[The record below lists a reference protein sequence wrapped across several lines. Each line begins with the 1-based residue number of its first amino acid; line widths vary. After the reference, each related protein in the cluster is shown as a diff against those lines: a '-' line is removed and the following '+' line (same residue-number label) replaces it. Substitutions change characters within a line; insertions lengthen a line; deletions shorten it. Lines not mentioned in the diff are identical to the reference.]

1 MKLIMYCYLGQVEWI
16 KIFFRQF
23 QWSHNCFFK
32 NGTHQVWKDSTVVQT
47 PPVFF
52 KWPIHIGRSETY
64 LKCNIPFHT
73 LPRLVGKNS
82 NSALFIT
89 FWKTVHFWFYGQE
102 FFFSVPRAMPNVS
115 FHSYIQLA
123 LLKILLSVKK
133 FLKHIVGSKKTFFP
147 CVSTGK
153 SNHIISDFRNPG

>member
-1 MKLIMYCYLGQVEWI
+1 MGQVEWF

-23 QWSHNCFFK
+23 QWLHNWFLK
-32 NGTHQVWKDSTVVQT
+32 NGTRQFSKDSTAVQT

-52 KWPIHIGRSETY
+52 KWPIHNGRSEAY
-64 LKCNIPFHT
+64 LKCFIPSHT

-82 NSALFIT
+82 DSALFMT
-89 FWKTVHFWFYGQE
+89 FWKMVHFWFYGQE
-102 FFFSVPRAMPNVS
+102 IFFSVPRAMPNVS

-153 SNHIISDFRNPG
+153 SNHIVSDFRNPG

>member
-1 MKLIMYCYLGQVEWI
+1 MGQVEWF

-23 QWSHNCFFK
+23 QWLHNWFLK
-32 NGTHQVWKDSTVVQT
+32 NGTRQFSKDSTAVQT

-52 KWPIHIGRSETY
+52 KWPIHNGRSEAY
-64 LKCNIPFHT
+64 LKCFIPSHT

-82 NSALFIT
+82 DSALFMT
-89 FWKTVHFWFYGQE
+89 FWKMVHFWFYGQE
-102 FFFSVPRAMPNVS
+102 IFFSVPRAMPNVS
-115 FHSYIQLA
+115 FQSYIQLA

-133 FLKHIVGSKKTFFP
+133 FLKHIVGSKNTFFP

-153 SNHIISDFRNPG
+153 SNHMISDFRKPG

>member
-1 MKLIMYCYLGQVEWI
+1 MGQVEWF

-23 QWSHNCFFK
+23 QWLHNWFLK
-32 NGTHQVWKDSTVVQT
+32 NGTRQFSKDSTAVQT

-52 KWPIHIGRSETY
+52 KWPIHNGRSEAY
-64 LKCNIPFHT
+64 LKCFIPSHT

-82 NSALFIT
+82 DSALFMT
-89 FWKTVHFWFYGQE
+89 FWKMVHFWFYGQE
-102 FFFSVPRAMPNVS
+102 IFFSVPRAMPNVS
-115 FHSYIQLA
+115 FQSYIQLA

-133 FLKHIVGSKKTFFP
+133 FLKHIVGSKNTFFP

-153 SNHIISDFRNPG
+153 SNHMISDFRNPR